1 MTTIH
6 QNSISNNHSI
16 DDKNHQSAGDNER
29 SVERR
34 SKQIEENSTQG
45 VYASTVNISFNAE
58 LRLRAYQEQ
67 RKLVEPNNNGAE
79 RVHSEGIELSNDNNP
94 EKQID
99 LVVQNEEKVL
109 NFPQNVNHMLTEVQ
123 NNIVKESDPGYQY
136 LVNVLNNN
144 KVTVEDPQQLQEI
157 MRKEQFFLSRRKPF
171 MQNSDFQSYSQVL
184 SQFSNIVERQQYAHQ
199 SLL

>member
-6 QNSISNNHSI
+6 QNSIYNNHSI

-94 EKQID
+94 EKQIE

-109 NFPQNVNHMLTEVQ
+109 DFPQNVNHMLTEVQ

>member
-16 DDKNHQSAGDNER
+16 DDKNHQSTGGNER
-29 SVERR
+29 SVGSR
-34 SKQIEENSTQG
+34 SKQVDENSVQG
-45 VYASTVNISFNAE
+45 DYAGTVNISFNAE

-67 RKLVEPNNNGAE
+67 RKCIEPNNNEAE

-94 EKQID
+94 EKQIE

-109 NFPQNVNHMLTEVQ
+109 DFPQNVNHMLTEVQ

-144 KVTVEDPQQLQEI
+144 KATVEDPQQLQEI